1 MYGLAQARAALM
13 QEMNAAA
20 LLGEHPNVVR
30 LVGVCEVEEES
41 KLLVVLERADGRCAG
56 AGWAGRVQAA
66 AVAAVHAGDW

>member
-1 MYGLAQARAALM
+1 MCVVAQARAALM

-20 LLGEHPNVVR
+20 LLGDHSHVVR

-56 AGWAGRVQAA
+56 WLGAVQP
-66 AVAAVHAGDW
+66 VGVVAVHAGDG